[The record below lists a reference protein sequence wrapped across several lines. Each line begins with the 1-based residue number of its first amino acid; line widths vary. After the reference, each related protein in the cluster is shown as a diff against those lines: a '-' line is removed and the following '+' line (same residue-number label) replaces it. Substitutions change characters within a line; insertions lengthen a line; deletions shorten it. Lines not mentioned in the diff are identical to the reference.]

1 MEKPIALVRNRTV
14 LERMTKKLAYIISL
28 KAVVSLTWCFPVL
41 LGQDRCIYEFHLQN
55 RKMFLELLASWS
67 SCWACF
73 AWPLELYLPAHSI
86 SRTPLYRESCW
97 WWITK
102 VTLHHAWSPHAAL
115 VNALRLFFSPV
126 SFILMVLV
134 ASCLL
139 MTGSNGRCSLS
150 VTNIFLIEA
159 CCNLFPTRRQILLW
173 NVWLWI
179 Y

>member
-139 MTGSNGRCSLS
+139 MTGSNGWCSLS